1 MAGRGA
7 NSIKGKRNQQN
18 LMNATTNG
26 FNRLSLRNDAF
37 MESLADENETS
48 NPPGLL
54 IFEFLEQ
61 NPPQNRQPLTDKAS
75 ILTCRGLVSLYL
87 SM

>member
-7 NSIKGKRNQQN
+7 NSIKGKQNQQN
-18 LMNATTNG
+18 LMNATANG
-26 FNRLSLRNDAF
+26 FNKLSLRNDGF

-48 NPPGLL
+48 NPPGVL

-75 ILTCRGLVSLYL
+75 ILSCMGLVNPYL